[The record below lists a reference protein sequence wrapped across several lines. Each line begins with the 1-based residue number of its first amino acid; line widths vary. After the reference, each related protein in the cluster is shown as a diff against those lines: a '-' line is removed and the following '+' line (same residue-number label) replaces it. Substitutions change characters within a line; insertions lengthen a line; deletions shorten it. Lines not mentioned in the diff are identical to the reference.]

1 MVSLSF
7 VVFFIPV
14 NVEYQKNKGI
24 SAKKLYMFIS
34 AMLTN
39 FMWLWILSTHTFSKS

>member
-1 MVSLSF
+1 MWNTKKIKEFL
-7 VVFFIPV
+7 
-14 NVEYQKNKGI
+14 Q
-24 SAKKLYMFIS
+24 KKLYMFIS